1 MAKAMEVRV
10 TKEYAGIQSAEE
22 LSEEPIWTCPQQQEC
37 LHCLQ
42 SGLLAEVG
50 NLKKTQA
57 C

>member
-42 SGLLAEVG
+42 SGLLAEVV